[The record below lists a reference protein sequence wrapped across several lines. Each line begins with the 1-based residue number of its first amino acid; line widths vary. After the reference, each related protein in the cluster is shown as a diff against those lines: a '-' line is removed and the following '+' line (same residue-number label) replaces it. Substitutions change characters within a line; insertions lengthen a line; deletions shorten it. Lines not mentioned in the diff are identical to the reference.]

1 MGKDKSC
8 ALKMYLKGGTILT
21 IRRMIM
27 GILSGNP
34 QEEPLHYGEVFGTWS
49 YLMTANASVASYQ
62 MQLNHAGDDD
72 LKKLLNDSIEAGQ
85 EEIKQVQK
93 LLKENGIGLP
103 PASPEPPKAC
113 LDDIPTG
120 ARMPDPA
127 IAAAL
132 SASISAG
139 LVACSAI
146 IGQSIREDVA
156 AMFGQFHMA
165 KAQLGAKILKLNKEK
180 GWLIPP
186 PLHKNKNEHCE

>member
-1 MGKDKSC
+1 
-8 ALKMYLKGGTILT
+8 
-21 IRRMIM
+21 MIM

-34 QEEPLHYGEVFGTWS
+34 QEEPLHYGEVFGSWN
-49 YLMTANASVASYQ
+49 YLLTAKATVAGYQ

-72 LKKLLNDSIEAGQ
+72 LKKLLKDSIEGGQ
-85 EEIKQVQK
+85 EEIKQVEK

-103 PASPEPPKAC
+103 PTPPEPPHAC

-127 IAAAL
+127 VAAGL
-132 SASISAG
+132 SANIALG
-139 LVACSAI
+139 LVACSTI

-156 AMFGQFHMA
+156 MMFGQFHMQ
-165 KAQLGAKILKLNKEK
+165 KAQMGAKVLKLNKEK

>member
-1 MGKDKSC
+1 MRG
-8 ALKMYLKGGTILT
+8 AAIMN

-49 YLMTANASVASYQ
+49 YLFTAKSAVAGYQ

-72 LKKLLNDSIEAGQ
+72 LKKLLKDSIEAGQ
-85 EEIKQVQK
+85 EEIKQVEK

-103 PASPEPPKAC
+103 PTAPEPPNAC

-132 SASISAG
+132 SANASAG
-139 LVACSAI
+139 LVSCSMI
-146 IGQSIREDVA
+146 IGQCIREDVA
-156 AMFGQFHMA
+156 AMFAQFHMQ
-165 KAQLGAKILKLNKEK
+165 KVQLGAKILKLNKEK